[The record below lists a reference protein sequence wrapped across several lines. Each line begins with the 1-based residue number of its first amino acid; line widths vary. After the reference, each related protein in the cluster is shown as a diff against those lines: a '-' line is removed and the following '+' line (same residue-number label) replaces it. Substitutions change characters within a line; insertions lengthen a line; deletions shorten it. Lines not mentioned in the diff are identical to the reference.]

1 MPACAGMTRLAVQA
15 ASAFKGRSSVGIAR
29 SPRVVCRFFGLRF
42 GGLRSL
48 SSEGCWR
55 RFMIADCIFS
65 NARAFPSDLAAASP
79 HCARR
84 RTRASM
90 RTRSP
95 RTRGKSRAIDPTS
108 GRNSPA
114 LKPEPVSSL
123 GKQTGS
129 SPSCLASI
137 SRTLAFETYPF
148 GFRPCEGGKRPLSSG
163 ACEAPFIQRNV
174 IMPEFRFS
182 VKEFQNKL

>member
-1 MPACAGMTRLAVQA
+1 VLAPFYDRGLHFFKRPGAVSVRLGGREPSLRAKEN
-15 ASAFKGRSSVGIAR
+15 ASVHADQKPEDPRKKQGDRSNVRQEFAR
-29 SPRVVCRFFGLRF
+29 
-42 GGLRSL
+42 
-48 SSEGCWR
+48 
-55 RFMIADCIFS
+55 
-65 NARAFPSDLAAASP
+65 
-79 HCARR
+79 
-84 RTRASM
+84 
-90 RTRSP
+90 
-95 RTRGKSRAIDPTS
+95 
-108 GRNSPA
+108 

-123 GKQTGS
+123 GKQTGA

-182 VKEFQNKL
+182 VKEFQNIL